1 MDLNKTGTGFAGII
15 LILPAGIT
23 GPSPAEN
30 ALAETR
36 DRVVG

>member
-1 MDLNKTGTGFAGII
+1 MNFYKPGTGFARII

-23 GPSPAEN
+23 GPAAAEN
-30 ALAETR
+30 ALAETG